1 MTKTKIKIL
10 KVHLFVLL
18 GLSPVDVGYI
28 HRRQAENFRE
38 AYSMDIVDNIRGGYR
53 VLEDRVNTALHTQLG
68 DAERLTGIRSEAIHL
83 AETIEMVNKMVNTTL
98 IGSKANF
105 NISTV

>member
-1 MTKTKIKIL
+1 
-10 KVHLFVLL
+10 
-18 GLSPVDVGYI
+18 
-28 HRRQAENFRE
+28 
-38 AYSMDIVDNIRGGYR
+38 MDIVDNIRGGYR